1 MRMEDEKEEGEME
14 EDGGWNKRRWEKGV
28 GNTKFKIKIV
38 ILPIFLLQYV
48 PVQPCLPPA
57 FPSGCGWFSD
67 HQSWTCRMLEYRVA
81 VAR

>member
-1 MRMEDEKEEGEME
+1 MEEEEEVMEEEEDEDEDGGGEGGGGDG
-14 EDGGWNKRRWEKGV
+14 DGGWNKRRWEKGV

-57 FPSGCGWFSD
+57 FPSGCG
-67 HQSWTCRMLEYRVA
+67 
-81 VAR
+81 